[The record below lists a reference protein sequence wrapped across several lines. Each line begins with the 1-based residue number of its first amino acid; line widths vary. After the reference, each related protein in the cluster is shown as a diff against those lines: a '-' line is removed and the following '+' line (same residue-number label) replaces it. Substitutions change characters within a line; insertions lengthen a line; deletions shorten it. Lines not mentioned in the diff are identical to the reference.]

1 MRNLKQELL
10 MERKEITMPNW
21 CMNSVQISGDKETLE
36 KIEAAANNNQLLNFL
51 APLGQ
56 EWEYGLAINTWGTKW
71 DINEPYCD
79 WDGEDTLQLS
89 FDSAWGPPLS
99 AYETAE
105 STMDLEITASF
116 YEPGM
121 CFVGNRD
128 ESWEFDFEDED
139 WADGIPQDLI
149 DEWGLEEEYEN
160 WKEYQDDEE
169 LD

>member
-1 MRNLKQELL
+1 